1 MEGGVGRDDRVS
13 GAAAWPGQ
21 HLHRPKEGS
30 MSPRWATV
38 AGYALY
44 FYAAERHRRPHVDVR
59 QGAEHATVDVLT
71 GEILAGE
78 LPPAVLRAVQE
89 LLEKYRGQAV
99 RAFNETLEHRFPGP
113 LDQTEEG
120 DK

>member
-1 MEGGVGRDDRVS
+1 
-13 GAAAWPGQ
+13 
-21 HLHRPKEGS
+21 

-38 AGYALY
+38 AGYGLY

-59 QGAEHATVDVLT
+59 RGGAHATLDVLT
-71 GEILAGE
+71 GEPLAGE

-89 LLEKYRGQAV
+89 LLARYREEAV

-113 LDQTEEG
+113 LDQQEEG
-120 DK
+120 DR